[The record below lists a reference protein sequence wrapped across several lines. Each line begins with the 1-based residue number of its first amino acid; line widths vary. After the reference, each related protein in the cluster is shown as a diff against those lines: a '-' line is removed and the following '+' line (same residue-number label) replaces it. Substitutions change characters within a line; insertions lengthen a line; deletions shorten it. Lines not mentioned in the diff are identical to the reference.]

1 MIYSPDKYK
10 KNYQDLNLEFS
21 KLKGV
26 LNDKEAKI
34 TLTKFLR
41 SNLGFTTELIS
52 GIKLAAYQEIHLKAL
67 LNRNFNMCIW
77 GRGCGKTVSYN
88 NTWVIEKNKGLILL
102 KDLIPNVDF
111 ESAKNNNYILDIPE
125 IKLWNGK
132 SWQNTNKIIV
142 QQKKKCLKIKTERG
156 YELIGSINHIIKS
169 IKSDAKIH
177 WTKYP
182 ELKVNDYVCIERNSI
197 NKKHYFDKESYL
209 IGLLIGDG
217 CYSDKIKWI
226 AYTTADKQLANFVIK
241 NTRNSNLRNKTKF
254 LYEIRINNNFSKYLI
269 DKYKIKRS
277 LSYTKQIPSE
287 ILCDFNKLK
296 SCLSGLFDTD
306 GWVDK
311 KIMRIGFCS
320 VSKVL
325 AEQVHLS
332 LLSFGIVS
340 SLRICKTK
348 SKFGLCYKVEISG
361 QDCLKFNDEISFK
374 LNRKNNILNKHI
386 KSNKKI
392 NTNKDIIPYVKD
404 VCNNIKKNNKINKND
419 ESNWRCNIRKRDQK
433 NISYISL
440 SKYLD
445 LFDKNNINDNQIEN
459 LKEIQKENF
468 YFDKIKSIE
477 EIDED
482 CVDFNIPI
490 GEKYWSNGFISHNS
504 FVAAVF
510 CFLQCVFEPNT
521 KILIAGPTFRTARF
535 IFNNLEKIVDSKG
548 GELLKQAFGAKSKRN
563 DQYEWQINGGSI
575 VAIPLS
581 GEKIRGFRANVLVLD
596 EFLLLSEDIV
606 KTVLMPF
613 LVAPQN
619 MKERMD
625 IREMEDNL
633 IKEGAMKE
641 EDRMVFTNNSKMIA
655 LSSASYTFENLYK
668 THNEWVE
675 KIISKEESEAT
686 YFISQMSYEALPE
699 EMIDKTIIEEAQ
711 AGGSSHSSFLRE
723 YCARFIDGSDSYFS
737 AKKMEEC
744 TIPNGQAPH
753 TLMKGLPN
761 KKYILGIDPN
771 MSDSPNAD
779 YFAMAVIE
787 VDDETK
793 TGTLVHTYAGLGN
806 LKNHVQYL
814 YYIMTNFNIVFA
826 ILDNAGADVF
836 VSACNQSE
844 LFKNNNF
851 KISSFE
857 FNSDLEGADYDQEV
871 RKARNSYN
879 LENKKIAFNQVF
891 TSNFIRKA
899 NEHLQAC
906 IDYKRIWFASKAC
919 ANDDFFQSQFSL
931 NIPLDLMKSEGKDDW
946 STLDFIEN
954 QDDFIYQTKKQCTL
968 VEHSSTARGTQS
980 FDLPQ
985 HLKRSSS
992 ANKARKD
999 NYSALLLA
1007 NWGLKC
1013 YYDIM
1018 SAKKED
1024 ISPTFTPIMIK

>member
-26 LNDKEAKI
+26 LNDKEAKV

-169 IKSDAKIH
+169 IKSDGKIH

-241 NTRNSNLRNKTKF
+241 NTRNSNLRNKTKS

-287 ILCDFNKLK
+287 ILCDLNKLK

-482 CVDFNIPI
+482 CIDFNIPI

-844 LFKNNNF
+844 LFKNNNL
-851 KISSFE
+851 KINSFE
-857 FNSDLEGADYDQEV
+857 FNSDLEGVDYDQEV

-1013 YYDIM
+1013 YNDILN
-1018 SAKKED
+1018 APKEE
-1024 ISPTFTPIMIK
+1024 ISNTFTPIMIK